1 MPVSARDRRWKVL
14 AVLCVAVFLVVVD
27 NTVVNVALPRRGRR
41 LCHEVASLLA
51 LAVFSV
57 INMVTF
63 AILTAFSGAVPFRM
77 LFHQVANGS

>member
-1 MPVSARDRRWKVL
+1 VRVGDLRGRVVVL
-14 AVLCVAVFLVVVD
+14 STVLGSGVAVLD
-27 NTVVNVALPRRGRR
+27 GTIVNVALPRRGRR

>member
-1 MPVSARDRRWKVL
+1 MLRR
-14 AVLCVAVFLVVVD
+14 CS
-27 NTVVNVALPRRGRR
+27 P
-41 LCHEVASLLA
+41 

-63 AILTAFSGAVPFRM
+63 AVYTAFSGAVHFRV